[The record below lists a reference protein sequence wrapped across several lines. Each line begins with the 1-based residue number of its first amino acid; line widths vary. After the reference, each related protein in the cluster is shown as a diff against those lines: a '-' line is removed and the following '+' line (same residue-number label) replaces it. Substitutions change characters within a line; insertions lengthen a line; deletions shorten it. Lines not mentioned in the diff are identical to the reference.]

1 MYMYGVDPLAWWGPA
16 ALALAHPVT
25 ALAVAAAYASSVFWG
40 YKAMRARARW
50 RTGWLSPAHN
60 LLMTIASGYTLAEA
74 CFALSGPAPCVL
86 NGPCE
91 ATRVT
96 RVLYL
101 YYLLRV
107 CALADTFF
115 VVARKR
121 DRQLTVLHVAHRAAM
136 VFPSC
141 STAILHPGRD
151 AALVCATSSL
161 VDALVYAYYG
171 IASLGL
177 GLAVRPA
184 KRWLTRTQVV
194 HALLVA
200 GHAAWVVGA
209 RAGYTDQVHA
219 TAPIIPI
226 IPIIQGVHAV
236 AGAGM
241 LARFYTGAY
250 MRRRQPRKKVTGG
263 QC

>member
-1 MYMYGVDPLAWWGPA
+1 MYGVDLLALWGPT
-16 ALALAHPVT
+16 ALALAHPVA
-25 ALAVAAAYASSVFWG
+25 ALAIAAAYASSVFFG
-40 YKAMRARARW
+40 YKAMRARKRL
-50 RTGWLSPAHN
+50 RTGWLAPAQN
-60 LLMTIASGYTLAEA
+60 LLMTIASLYTFGET
-74 CFALSGPAPCVL
+74 CFALSGAAPCAL
-86 NGPCE
+86 HGPCG
-91 ATRVT
+91 APGT

-107 CALADTFF
+107 CALTDTFF

-121 DRQLTVLHVAHRAAM
+121 DRQLTVLHVVHRAAM
-136 VFPSC
+136 VFPAW
-141 STAILHPGRD
+141 STAILHPGRNV
-151 AALVCATSSL
+151 ALVCASSSL

-184 KRWLTRTQVV
+184 KRWLTRTQIA
-194 HALLVA
+194 HAFLLA
-200 GHAAWVVGA
+200 GHAAWVAV
-209 RAGYTDQVHA
+209 AGSTAQVHA
-219 TAPIIPI
+219 AIPI

-241 LARFYTGAY
+241 LLRFYSGAY
-250 MRRRQPRKKVTGG
+250 LRRRQPRKKVTGG

>member
-1 MYMYGVDPLAWWGPA
+1 MYGVDPFAWWGPT
-16 ALALAHPVT
+16 ALALAHPVA
-25 ALAVAAAYASSVFWG
+25 ALAIAAAYASSVFFG
-40 YKAMRARARW
+40 YKAMRARKRL
-50 RTGWLSPAHN
+50 RTGWLAPAHN
-60 LLMTIASGYTLAEA
+60 LLMTIASGYTLAES
-74 CFALSGPAPCVL
+74 CFALSGAAPCAL

-91 ATRVT
+91 ARIS
-96 RVLYL
+96 RVLHL

-121 DRQLTVLHVAHRAAM
+121 DRQLTVLHAGHRAAM
-136 VFPSC
+136 VFPSW
-141 STAILHPGRD
+141 STAILHPGRNV
-151 AALVCATSSL
+151 ALVCASSSL

-184 KRWLTRTQVV
+184 KRWLTRAQVA
-194 HALLVA
+194 HALLLA
-200 GHAAWVVGA
+200 GHAAWVA
-209 RAGYTDQVHA
+209 AAGYTGQVHA
-219 TAPIIPI
+219 AIPLV
-226 IPIIQGVHAV
+226 PIIQGVHAV

-241 LARFYTGAY
+241 LARFYSGAY
-250 MRRRQPRKKVTGG
+250 LRRRQPRKKITGG